1 MKDDFRDI
9 SSAIS
14 EAIKDINPNRVGG
27 RAFAMIR
34 ERTDR
39 GQFLGGLRAGR
50 GYSTRD
56 LSIGKLGNVTYNK
69 KKQSVSIKRVAMAPV
84 RISKEDLK
92 WSNKG
97 GRLVGGYKKFRQ
109 LAGRKVDKV
118 DLTLSGRMMNSFRF
132 DVLRARGD
140 VTQIVFGVSPSQDE
154 KAYQTNKQR
163 QWLGL
168 SDAEIDVIEKDIEK
182 AAMKGLPS

>member
-1 MKDDFRDI
+1 MKDDFRQI
-9 SSAIS
+9 SRSIS
-14 EAIKDINPNRVGG
+14 EAIKDIDPNRVGG

-34 ERTDR
+34 ERTAR
-39 GQFLGGLRAGR
+39 GQFLGGSRAGR

-56 LSIGKLGNVTYNK
+56 LSIGKLGDVTYNAES
-69 KKQSVSIKRVAMAPV
+69 QSVSIKRVAMAPV

-132 DVLRARGD
+132 DVERAAGE

-154 KAYQTNKQR
+154 KAFQTNEQR
-163 QWLGL
+163 QWLCL
-168 SDAEIDVIEKDIEK
+168 SDSEMDVIEKDLESMV
-182 AAMKGLPS
+182 MKGLG